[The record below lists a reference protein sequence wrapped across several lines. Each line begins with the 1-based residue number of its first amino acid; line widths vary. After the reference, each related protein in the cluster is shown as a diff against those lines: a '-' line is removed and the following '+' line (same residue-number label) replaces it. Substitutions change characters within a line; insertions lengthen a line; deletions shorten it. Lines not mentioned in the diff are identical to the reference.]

1 MSVTIKTGAT
11 SFTVTG
17 GADKAF
23 SADGQT
29 VQNGIHMADAAT
41 ADFRVRP
48 HVTFKNR
55 NPQKQTDGTYS
66 KGKREVILTIPILK
80 TNGTVAFN
88 TWRYSQEY
96 DPEVSA
102 ATEKDG
108 RFMLAQFLFDTETE
122 SFNSAGAIP
131 A

>member
-11 SFTVTG
+11 GFTVTG
-17 GADKAF
+17 GTDKIF

-29 VQNGIHMADAAT
+29 VQNGIHMADGST

-66 KGKREVILTIPILK
+66 KGKREAILTIPILK
-80 TNGTVAFN
+80 ANGTVAFN

-96 DPEVSA
+96 DPEVPV

-108 RFMLAQFLFDTETE
+108 RFMMAQILFDAETE
-122 SFNSAGAIP
+122 SFNSVGAIP

>member
-11 SFTVTG
+11 GFTVTG
-17 GADKAF
+17 GTDKVF
-23 SADGQT
+23 SDDGQSVT
-29 VQNGIHMADAAT
+29 NGRHYADAGT

-48 HVTFKNR
+48 HLTLKNR
-55 NPQKQTDGTYS
+55 NPQRQSDGTYS

-80 TNGTVAFN
+80 ADGKIAYD

-96 DPEVSA
+96 DPETPT

-108 RFMLAQFLFDTETE
+108 RFMLAQILFDAETE
-122 SFNSAGAIP
+122 AFNSTGAIP
-131 A
+131 V

>member
-1 MSVTIKTGAT
+1 MPVTIKTGAT
-11 SFTVTG
+11 GFTVTAG
-17 GADKAF
+17 TDKVY
-23 SADGQT
+23 SPDGQT
-29 VQNGIHMADAAT
+29 VANGIHMADAAT

-55 NPQKQTDGTYS
+55 NPQRQTDGTYS

-80 TNGTVAFN
+80 ANGTIGFN

-96 DPEVSA
+96 DPEISA
-102 ATEKDG
+102 AVEKDG
-108 RFMLAQFLFDTETE
+108 RFQMAQFLFDSEVET
-122 SFNSAGAIP
+122 FNSSGAIP